1 MASWYR
7 KRGKEVVVFIRE
19 NNKNKQ
25 LPRAITKP
33 LDGEPDHNINYW
45 VKQWELKNKSGTPI
59 ALTDQKLTSLVERYL
74 EYIKSEKKRNYNTVS
89 EHRRHLL
96 NNVIPFFLRQSPP
109 LADPNSW
116 PTVSVRMLHEL
127 REKGLTNAQIYR
139 CNVALRLFYKWLAE
153 ERIVSS
159 DKILLRTPDM
169 SGYKESTPLKHFLSP
184 QDILALAS
192 GTTDSDAAIG
202 ILLGYFFSLRSQ
214 EIFGVKVS
222 DLRTGPIARS
232 LECSKTMAE
241 LRLFDGLTLHVER
254 QKNKLQA
261 LSKPKNNSKGW
272 VCCFH
277 REGARKLVSLL
288 ADMGP
293 EEFVIKK
300 APNTFYKDWPWD
312 FAVKDLRRASLYWL
326 GHNVDISLVQM
337 MKHARQKSYEALSLY
352 LRRPEEAAT
361 IWTGLKVDDL

>member
-25 LPRAITKP
+25 LPRALTKS
-33 LDGEPDHNINYW
+33 LDGEPDHNIEHW
-45 VKQWELKNKSGTPI
+45 VREWEQKHTRSAPSELS
-59 ALTDQKLTSLVERYL
+59 DQKLTNLVERFL
-74 EYIKSEKKRNYNTVS
+74 GYIKTDLKRNYNTVS

-96 NNVIPFFLRQSPP
+96 NNVIPFFLRQAPP
-109 LADPNSW
+109 LKDPNLW
-116 PTVSVRMLHEL
+116 PTASIRMLHDL
-127 REKGLTNAQIYR
+127 REMGLTNAQIYR

-153 ERIVSS
+153 ERVVSA

-169 SGYKESTPLKHFLSP
+169 SGYKETTPLKFFLSP
-184 QDILALAS
+184 QDILALALKAQ
-192 GTTDSDAAIG
+192 DSDAAIG
-202 ILLGYFFSLRSQ
+202 LLLGYFFSLRSQ
-214 EIFGVKVS
+214 EIFGVKVG
-222 DLRTGPIARS
+222 DFRTGPIARS

-241 LRLFDGLTLHVER
+241 LDMFDGLALHVER
-254 QKNKLQA
+254 QKNKLKT

-277 REGARKLVSLL
+277 RDGARQLVALL
-288 ADMGP
+288 ENRGP
-293 EEFVIKK
+293 DEFVIKK
-300 APNTFYKDWPWD
+300 PPNSFYKDWPWD

-326 GHNVDISLVQM
+326 GHNTAITVVQM

-352 LRRPEEAAT
+352 LRRPEEAST
-361 IWTGLKVDDL
+361 NWTGLKVDDL